1 MATCY
6 NFRVNINSPVTV
18 GNISINDY
26 GILGTV
32 KLIAIPTAGGGA
44 SIDIDSNFSTTS
56 ENPVQNKVITNR
68 IGSIVDGS
76 SRYPIVG
83 MAKTTVSSV
92 EGIAVTVDDGTVSGE
107 VLFFADGVGLN
118 AVKTAIEAQIPTGVV
133 YVNDWDTLTQGY
145 IHVDIGNDGYYFPDK
160 DNFDQLETA
169 VSGKVNTSSI
179 KSTVT
184 SGSTDPVN
192 SVAVIAYINSLDAT
206 NTSY

>member
-133 YVNDWDTLTQGY
+133 YVSNFDEYPQGY
-145 IHVDIGNDGYYFPDK
+145 VYVDIGNDGYYMPTK
-160 DNFDQLETA
+160 ENFDNA
-169 VSGKVNTSSI
+169 VSGVVYSSNV

-184 SGSTDPVN
+184 TGDYNPVN